1 MKISEIPELAPLL
14 VSEAPTVA
22 FTGIQCDSRRIRPG
36 DLFAAITGTRDAG
49 GRYAGA
55 ALAKGAVA
63 ILSETPLPEYHRQ
76 VILVRDV
83 RLALACIASAL
94 KAWPSRNMRVYGIT
108 GTNGKTTTAWLLRE
122 MLVAGGAVPGLLTT
136 VQVEYAGRAIPATRT
151 TPDACE
157 LQAILAAMRT
167 SGCDTAVMEVSSHAL
182 DQQRVAWTRFAGAAF
197 TNLSRDHLDYHG
209 TMEAYFV
216 AKCKLFDQLAAETP
230 GALAVC
236 VADAGYGDRMTAYLA
251 TLPLR
256 RLTCGFTQAADL
268 RAEAL
273 AVTPDASTFT
283 LAAPDGRRLAL
294 RVCLAGRYNVANM
307 LCAAGLA
314 LEAGVPLEK
323 VGETLEAARP
333 CWGRL
338 ERVPVDL
345 PATVFVD
352 YAHTDDALTNVLGT
366 LREVTRGRLR
376 VVFGCGG
383 ERDRAKRPLMG
394 RACAALA
401 DDLVIT
407 SDNPRSED
415 PRAIIEEIL
424 QGIPEGTSY
433 EVEADRRLAIRRA
446 LSQAREGDVVLIAGK
461 GHESFQELAGR
472 TLPFDDRQVVAEEA
486 RTLSEARQQDR

>member
-1 MKISEIPELAPLL
+1 MRCSEIPELASLL
-14 VSEAPTVA
+14 VAEAPATA

-36 DLFAAITGTRDAG
+36 DLFAAVTGTRDAG

-76 VILVRDV
+76 VILVRDA
-83 RLALACIASAL
+83 RRALACIASAL

-122 MLVAGGAVPGLLTT
+122 MLAAGGAAPGLLTT
-136 VQVEYAGRAIPATRT
+136 VQVEYAGREIPATRT
-151 TPDACE
+151 TPDACD
-157 LQAILAAMRT
+157 LQAILAAMRAG
-167 SGCDTAVMEVSSHAL
+167 GCDAAVMEVSSHAL
-182 DQQRVAWTRFAGAAF
+182 DQQRVAWVRFAGAAF
-197 TNLSRDHLDYHG
+197 TNLSQDHLDYHG
-209 TMEAYFV
+209 TLEAYFA
-216 AKCKLFDQLAAETP
+216 AKRKLFDQLAAETP
-230 GALAVC
+230 GAPAVC
-236 VADAGYGDRMTAYLA
+236 VADAGYGERMAAYLA

-268 RAEAL
+268 RAEDL
-273 AVTPDASTFT
+273 TVTPDGSAFT

-294 RVCLAGRYNVANM
+294 RVRLAGRYNVANM

-314 LEAGVPLEK
+314 LEAGVPLET
-323 VGETLEAARP
+323 VGQALEAARP
-333 CWGRL
+333 RWGRL
-338 ERVPVDL
+338 ERVPVGL

-352 YAHTDDALTNVLGT
+352 YAHTDDALSNVLGT
-366 LREVTRGRLR
+366 LREVTRGRLT

-383 ERDRAKRPLMG
+383 ERDRTKRPLMG

-401 DDLVIT
+401 DHLVIT

-415 PRAIIEEIL
+415 PQTIIGEIL
-424 QGIPEGTSY
+424 RGIPGGTSH
-433 EVEADRRLAIRRA
+433 EVEPDRRLAIRRA
-446 LSQAREGDVVLIAGK
+446 LSQAREGDVVLVAGK

-486 RTLSEARQQDR
+486 RTLSGARPRDR